1 MIFIVDEVATSLW
14 HDERYSILDF
24 LLEHLK
30 IIANF
35 FFKKIHSFLCNVS
48 NRINKIWGM
57 TAYDQTKWNP
67 LA

>member
-1 MIFIVDEVATSLW
+1 MIFIVNEVATSLW

-35 FFKKIHSFLCNVS
+35 FFKKNTFFSV
-48 NRINKIWGM
+48 
-57 TAYDQTKWNP
+57 
-67 LA
+67 